1 MISRK
6 EQIKN
11 RRFLV
16 IPCSRKAQTEMIGL
30 VVIVI
35 LITLGMLFAAKFALE
50 DSPQKK
56 IFTRKGLSYST
67 MSTIMKTTVHEPN
80 CLRDFRIPFNPQVGK
95 DLLEDCA
102 TNVDYS
108 KEYGLYNCRNQHSCV
123 FLEEFVTELLN
134 ETLGSWN
141 KHYEFNAVL
150 IQTTADEAKTLFGP
164 ITKGGGCQ
172 RKERDSSGL
181 FPIHT
186 SAGLVQ
192 AELFLCD

>member
-1 MISRK
+1 MTKFRK
-6 EQIKN
+6 
-11 RRFLV
+11 RG
-16 IPCSRKAQTEMIGL
+16 QTEMIGL

-35 LITLGMLFAAKFALE
+35 LITLGMLFAAQFALKE
-50 DSPQKK
+50 NPQKK

-67 MSTIMKTTVHEPN
+67 MSTIMKTTVYEDN
-80 CLRDFRIPFNPQVGK
+80 CKGDFKIKVNPQIGK

-102 TNVDYS
+102 RNLDYS
-108 KEYGLYNCRNQHSCV
+108 PDGFSLYTCRDQHSCV
-123 FLEEFVTELLN
+123 FLKEFVAELLN
-134 ETLGSWN
+134 ATLGSWN
-141 KHYEFNAVL
+141 KHYEFSAVL
-150 IQTTADEAKTLFGP
+150 IQAAEDKPPPLFDPP
-164 ITKGGGCQ
+164 ITDSKSGGCQ

>member
-1 MISRK
+1 MISMFK
-6 EQIKN
+6 
-11 RRFLV
+11 
-16 IPCSRKAQTEMIGL
+16 IPRSRKAQTEMIGL

-35 LITLGMLFAAKFALE
+35 LITLGMLFAAQFALKE
-50 DSPQKK
+50 SPQKK

-67 MSTIMKTTVHEPN
+67 MSTIMKTTVYEDN
-80 CLRDFRIPFNPQVGK
+80 CKGDFKIKVNPQIGK

-102 TNVDYS
+102 GNFDYAPTGYS
-108 KEYGLYNCRNQHSCV
+108 LYECRNQHSCV
-123 FLEEFVTELLN
+123 FLEEFITGLLN
-134 ETLGSWN
+134 DTLGSWN
-141 KHYEFNAVL
+141 KHYEFTAVL
-150 IQTTADEAKTLFGP
+150 IQASEDEPTKLFDPP
-164 ITKGGGCQ
+164 ITDSKSGGCQ

>member
-1 MISRK
+1 MISMFK
-6 EQIKN
+6 
-11 RRFLV
+11 
-16 IPCSRKAQTEMIGL
+16 IPRSRKAQTEMIGL

-35 LITLGMLFAAKFALE
+35 LITLGMLFAAQFALKE
-50 DSPQKK
+50 SPQKK

-67 MSTIMKTTVHEPN
+67 MSTIMKTTVYEDN
-80 CLRDFRIPFNPQVGK
+80 CKGDFKIKVNPQIGK

-102 TNVDYS
+102 GNFDYAPTGYS
-108 KEYGLYNCRNQHSCV
+108 LYECRNQHSCV
-123 FLEEFVTELLN
+123 FLEEFITGLLN
-134 ETLGSWN
+134 DTLGSWN

-150 IQTTADEAKTLFGP
+150 IQAAENEPTKLFDPP
-164 ITKGGGCQ
+164 ITAGGGCYK
-172 RKERDSSGL
+172 KERDSSGL